1 MTDKTDFAERR
12 LGSPPASSATG
23 FPGFSPVCG
32 NSSKSSSPA
41 CGDSSQGS
49 SPACGD
55 KFPWF
60 SSDLWLHVRLFRP
73 GDRSRVISTGG
84 DGLSE
89 ISSGLWQQ
97 FKKLF
102 SCLRRQG

>member
-41 CGDSSQGS
+41 CGDR
-49 SPACGD
+49 A
-55 KFPWF
+55 
-60 SSDLWLHVRLFRP
+60 
-73 GDRSRVISTGG
+73 RVISTCGNR
-84 DGLSE
+84 E
-89 ISSGLWQQ
+89 
-97 FKKLF
+97 
-102 SCLRRQG
+102 